1 MSKELLNHNRYLT
14 LLKRLLKADFV
25 GWIDDKGK
33 LSLKVKVGKNIHF
46 LPLEGGDTITEDTY
60 NKLINE
66 LLDGKT

>member
-46 LPLEGGDTITEDTY
+46 LPLEGGDNITEDTY